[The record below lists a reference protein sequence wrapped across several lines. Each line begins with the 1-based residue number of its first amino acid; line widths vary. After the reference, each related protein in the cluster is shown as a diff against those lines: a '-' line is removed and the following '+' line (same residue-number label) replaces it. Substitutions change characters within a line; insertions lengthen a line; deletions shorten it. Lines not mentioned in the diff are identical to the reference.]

1 MPHDALP
8 SDALRPAPGRSPGR
22 RRAPSQRLALTL
34 ARALAATALGLGL
47 ASAATAAELIVRVS
61 GISAPLGQIGCSLFA
76 QEAGFPMDTR
86 NARVTW
92 LAADAQGVVCRYT
105 DVPEGRYAVA
115 VSHDLNG
122 NQRVDTNFVG
132 LPTEAWGV
140 SNNVRPR
147 LRAPRFDEAVFTV
160 PAGTAP
166 WVVDVQVAR

>member
-34 ARALAATALGLGL
+34 ALVAAGLGLGL
-47 ASAATAAELIVRVS
+47 PSAATAAELIVRVS

-105 DVPEGRYAVA
+105 NVPEGRYAVA

-132 LPTEAWGV
+132 LPTEAWGL
-140 SNNVRPR
+140 SNTVRPR
-147 LRAPRFDEAVFTV
+147 GRAPRFAVGVFTGR
-160 PAGTAP
+160 AATAP
-166 WVVDVQVAR
+166 WVVDIQVAR